1 MAQQNSPEHRSEK
14 TDPVAEKGSSREL
27 HRYPETSRYRD
38 VSSSNK
44 LEAGFRD
51 KTRSQPSES
60 DKMRQAGEQIRSE
73 ADWMR
78 PEKWRGLDNDQKR
91 IALEHSGRQMS
102 QAFSTPEPPLF
113 LERYRPE
120 AQGSYDDGD
129 YRISMNEA
137 GITQRDK
144 ALFGDDPREALNTYT
159 HEFRHSYQK
168 EQSLAYEKNFKT
180 DDSVKAREWAE
191 NYQNYAP
198 PPDSK
203 MAETEPA
210 RYQKEYQ
217 DYHDQPVEK
226 DAMTFADKLVS
237 EVYDH

>member
-1 MAQQNSPEHRSEK
+1 MTQKNSPEHRSEK
-14 TDPVAEKGSSREL
+14 TDPIVEKGSSREL

-38 VSSSNK
+38 VSTNNK

-60 DKMRQAGEQIRSE
+60 DKMRQAGEQIRTE
-73 ADWMR
+73 VDWMR
-78 PEKWRGLDNDQKR
+78 PEKWRELDKDQKR

-102 QAFSTPEPPLF
+102 RAFCTPEPPLF
-113 LERYRPE
+113 LDRDRPE
-120 AQGSYDDGD
+120 AQGSYSDED

-159 HEFRHSYQK
+159 HELRHSYQK

-180 DDSVKAREWAE
+180 DDPVKAREWAE
-191 NYQNYAP
+191 NYRNYSH
-198 PPDSK
+198 PPDSRT
-203 MAETEPA
+203 AETDPV
-210 RYQKEYQ
+210 RYRKEYQ
-217 DYHDQPVEK
+217 DYHNQPVEK
-226 DAMTFADKLVS
+226 DARAFADKLVT